1 MKRIAFAVAF
11 GIATMAG
18 GISPSSA
25 AGIPVIDVAKIAND
39 TMNQA
44 ANIAKYI
51 EMINQYKSQIDQMK
65 QQYDSLTGSR
75 GLGLI
80 MNNPELRSYIPAEWQ
95 EVYYKISNDG
105 YQGLSGTAQAI
116 LDANN
121 LLNACNTQANA
132 DKLLCERQLAKAAQ
146 DKAWALDAFDKASQ
160 RWDQI
165 QALMGQINSTTD
177 PKAIAELQA
186 RINAEQAAIQNEQT
200 KLQMFQMLAQVEE
213 KLIEEQQLAQSREEL
228 SRRGWVK
235 VQPIKPGAY

>member
-18 GISPSSA
+18 GISPTSA

-39 TMNQA
+39 SMNQA

-75 GLGLI
+75 GLGMI
-80 MNNPELRSYIPAEWQ
+80 MNSPEFRSYIPAEWQ

-105 YQGLSGTAQAI
+105 YQGLSGSAQAI
-116 LDANN
+116 LDANK
-121 LLNACNTQANA
+121 LLTACDTHTNAN
-132 DKLLCERQLAKAAQ
+132 KLLCQRQVAKAAQ
-146 DKAWALDAFDKASQ
+146 DKAWAMEAFDKATE

-165 QALMGQINSTTD
+165 QALMGQINGTTD

-200 KLQMFQMLAQVEE
+200 KLQMFQMLAQVEDR
-213 KLIEEQQLAQSREEL
+213 LIEQKQREINSRDLA
-228 SRRGWVK
+228 RRGYVRPAA
-235 VQPIKPGAY
+235 VDFGN